1 MLTAGKHFADIRQTA
16 AQQGPSFNE
25 NMVMM
30 QTKTSRPKIYH
41 VVQRPD
47 RLWEVRKHGEQISLH
62 GSELQ
67 AVDYAVKMA
76 RAGQRIVVKHRH
88 EPEHVPSWT

>member
-1 MLTAGKHFADIRQTA
+1 
-16 AQQGPSFNE
+16 
-25 NMVMM
+25 MM
-30 QTKTSRPKIYH
+30 QIRSAKRKIYH

-47 RLWEVRKHGEQISLH
+47 RLWEVRKHDEQISLH

-76 RAGQRIVVKHRH
+76 RAGQRIVVKPRFDTDQLA
-88 EPEHVPSWT
+88 SRY

>member
-1 MLTAGKHFADIRQTA
+1 
-16 AQQGPSFNE
+16 
-25 NMVMM
+25 MM
-30 QTKTSRPKIYH
+30 QIKQAKRNIYH

-47 RLWEVRKHGEQISLH
+47 RLWEVRKHDQQISLH

-76 RAGQRIVVKHRH
+76 RAGQSIVVKPRFDIDHLSSRF
-88 EPEHVPSWT
+88 